1 MSKAI
6 NGKKVWNVVAAI
18 LVLLVVIGLIGLIVK
33 FTGGFTSGFKTFYLT
48 IDGKDIISEA
58 NGYKVNTITGLIVDV
73 KYTFDTPTSE
83 NKGYSVK
90 IVPHKVEGKDFDFT
104 LNGEAYSYQAEKNLT
119 NGFNINKKD
128 NSFTI
133 TPKGGITTILKAV
146 YPNCE
151 ISDCTDKSYED
162 MFSLVVTSYNGKA
175 STIVNFSVEE
185 NVTGIEFDKG
195 VIVFWHRQESVKNC
209 WL

>member
-1 MSKAI
+1 MSKTI

-33 FTGGFTSGFKTFYLT
+33 FTGGFTSGFKTFYVT
-48 IDGKDIISEA
+48 IDGQDIISEG
-58 NGYKVNTITGLIVDV
+58 NGYKANTISGLTVDV
-73 KYTFDTPTSE
+73 KYTFDTQTSE

-119 NGFNINKKD
+119 NGFIIDKKD

-146 YPNCE
+146 YPNAE
-151 ISDCTDKSYED
+151 ISDCTDKAYED

-195 VIVFWHRQESVKNC
+195 VIVF
-209 WL
+209 